1 MNPFPADIP
10 HPLDLATRL
19 ALRAD
24 GRLGGETS
32 DAYWNMGS
40 PWGGTTAAT
49 LLRAALESPKRLGD
63 PVALTV
69 NFCAPIARGA
79 FTVSLREVRTN
90 RATQHW
96 SMELAQEGGICA
108 SASAVFAARRDT
120 WPHRPAA
127 MPDAPPASALAP
139 MPTEGRN
146 AWLGLFEFRFAEG
159 EIGFEPRSEDDLADT
174 RSVVW
179 LEDVPPRALDF
190 LSLAALTDIFFVRIF
205 QVRGRMVPAGTV
217 SMTSYF
223 HIDAGELSKI
233 GAGPFL
239 GVASSRIFTQGFHD
253 QSAELWSR
261 DGRLLATTVQTVY
274 FRE

>member
-1 MNPFPADIP
+1 MNPSPADNP
-10 HPLDLATRL
+10 HPLDLATCLSPGSEGRL
-19 ALRAD
+19 A
-24 GRLGGETS
+24 GETS

-49 LLRAALESPKRLGD
+49 LLRAALDSPKRLGD

-69 NFCAPIARGA
+69 NFCAPIERGA
-79 FTVSLREVRTN
+79 FAVSLREMRTN
-90 RATQHW
+90 RSTQHW
-96 SMELAQEGGICA
+96 SMELAQGDDIRA

-120 WPHRPAA
+120 WSHRPAA
-127 MPDAPPASALAP
+127 MPDVPPADALRA

-146 AWLGLFEFRFAEG
+146 AWLRLFRFRFAEG
-159 EIGFEPRSEDDLADT
+159 EIGFEPRTDDNLADT
-174 RSVVW
+174 RSIVW
-179 LEDVPPRALDF
+179 LDDVPPRALDF

-223 HIDAGELSKI
+223 HVDAVELSKI
-233 GAGPFL
+233 GAGPLL